1 MTFKPNP
8 QQDTLSAM
16 LMFAEWRGKATSAD
30 VDALKDGLD
39 TIRTAMVQPV
49 GTSRAA
55 HDGGVTEAEYDGAV
69 MRVIAAA
76 MVLYLSGALDTLCL
90 G

>member
-1 MTFKPNP
+1 MSFVPNP

-16 LMFAEWRGKATSAD
+16 LMLAEWQDKATQAD

-39 TIRTAMVQPV
+39 TIRTALVQPV
-49 GTSRAA
+49 GTSRASK
-55 HDGGVTEAEYDGAV
+55 DGGVTEAEYDGAV
-69 MRVIAAA
+69 IRVLGAA

>member
-1 MTFKPNP
+1 MSFVPNP

-16 LMFAEWRGKATSAD
+16 LMFAEWQGKATQAD
-30 VDALKDGLD
+30 VDAMKDGLD
-39 TIRTAMVQPV
+39 TIRTALVQPV
-49 GTSRAA
+49 GTSRASK
-55 HDGGVTEAEYDGAV
+55 DGGATEAEYDGAV
-69 MRVIAAA
+69 IRVLGAA